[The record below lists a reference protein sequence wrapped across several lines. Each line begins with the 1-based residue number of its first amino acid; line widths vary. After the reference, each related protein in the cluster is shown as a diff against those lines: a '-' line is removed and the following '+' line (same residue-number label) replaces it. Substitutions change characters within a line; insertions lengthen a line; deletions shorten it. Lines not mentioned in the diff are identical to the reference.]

1 MLTSSRDEM
10 SSVPP
15 FFIVISKGSAEV
27 LVNLVRDARSM
38 LVAEVKLIF
47 LAVASS
53 VKSVNEVNAPKST
66 EVIFVS

>member
-1 MLTSSRDEM
+1 M

-27 LVNLVRDARSM
+27 LVSLVREARSM
-38 LVAEVKLIF
+38 LVAEVKFIF

-53 VKSVNEVNAPKST
+53 VKSVNEVNAPKSI